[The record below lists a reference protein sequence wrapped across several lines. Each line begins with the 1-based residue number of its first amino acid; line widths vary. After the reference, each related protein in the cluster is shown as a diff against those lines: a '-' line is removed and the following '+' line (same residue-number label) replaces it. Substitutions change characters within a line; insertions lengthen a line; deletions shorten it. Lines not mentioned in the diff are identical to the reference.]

1 VGGLVEPRALGVG
14 YDTIRD
20 LLGGNLVGSIVIGL
34 VIAKALMWAI
44 ALGSGTSGG
53 VLAPLLI
60 MGGALG
66 AVEAHWIPLGDA
78 GLWAMISMAAMM
90 GGTMRAPLTAIAFL
104 VELTRDVAVLP
115 GLLIACVAAHAVTV
129 LLMRRSILT
138 EKVARR
144 GYHVMREYSV
154 SPLAQFRVEDA
165 MERDVPTVPADMRID
180 TIFLRLAQ
188 NDSVMGRRQAWPVV
202 NADGSLAGILT
213 RGDVLAVLEREDDA
227 EPTALEAGSSAP
239 VVTYPDELLERALDT
254 MLQRGVGRLP
264 VVDRQEPTRLLGIL
278 TRQGIAGA
286 YQQVLEE
293 ESLREPGGLAQR
305 FGLGRRHL
313 ESAGK

>member
-1 VGGLVEPRALGVG
+1 MTRYGTSSAATWSVPLSSV
-14 YDTIRD
+14 
-20 LLGGNLVGSIVIGL
+20 SS
-34 VIAKALMWAI
+34 IAKALMWAI

-154 SPLAQFRVEDA
+154 SPLARFRVEDA
-165 MERDVPTVPADMRID
+165 MERDVPTVPSGMRID
-180 TIFLRLAQ
+180 AIFRGLAEH
-188 NDSVMGRRQAWPVV
+188 DPVIARREAWPLVD
-202 NADGSLAGILT
+202 AAGSLVGILT
-213 RGDVLAVLEREDDA
+213 RGDLLAVLEGDDGG
-227 EPTALEAGSSAP
+227 EPTALEAGSAAP
-239 VVTYPDELLERALDT
+239 LVTYPDELLEQALDT
-254 MLQRGVGRLP
+254 MLQHGLGRLP
-264 VVDRQEPTRLLGIL
+264 VVSRGEPTRLLGLL
-278 TRQGIAGA
+278 TRQGVAAA
-286 YQQVLEE
+286 YQTMLEE
-293 ESLREPGGLAQR
+293 ERVREPGGLSR
-305 FGLGRRHL
+305 LYRR
-313 ESAGK
+313 